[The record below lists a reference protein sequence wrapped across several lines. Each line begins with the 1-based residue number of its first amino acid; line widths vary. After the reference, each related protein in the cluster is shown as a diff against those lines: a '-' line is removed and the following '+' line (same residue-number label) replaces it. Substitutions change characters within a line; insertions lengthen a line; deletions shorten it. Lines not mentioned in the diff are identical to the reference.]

1 MNRYVI
7 TYVNGDQYEIHLRGS
22 TIVHIIRHDNSN
34 RVRDEVSYDEL
45 NLHIREE
52 ILIAIIQELAK

>member
-22 TIVHIIRHDNSN
+22 TIVHIIRHDNSS
-34 RVRDEVSYDEL
+34 RVREEVSYDEL
-45 NLHIREE
+45 SLQIKEE
-52 ILIAIIQELAK
+52 LLIAIIQEIAK